1 MNTTAIGLNYEQ
13 AAADHLE
20 NQGLEIVARNW
31 RTRWCE
37 VDIVARDERGV
48 IRIVEVR
55 YRKSAN
61 SGNGIDSITP
71 AKQRQLLHAAK
82 RWLWLQGA
90 PDGIQIDVVGVTGE
104 TIEYIPNAVQEY

>member
-13 AAADHLE
+13 VAADFLE
-20 NQGLEIVARNW
+20 AQGLQIVARNW

-37 VDIVARDERGV
+37 VDLVARDNDGV
-48 IRIVEVR
+48 IHIVEVR
-55 YRKSAN
+55 YRKTAA
-61 SGNGIDSITP
+61 SGDGIDSITP

-82 RWLWLQGA
+82 RWLWLQSA
-90 PDGIQIDVVGVTGE
+90 PYGIQIDVVGVTGQ

>member
-13 AAADHLE
+13 AAADYLE
-20 NQGLEIVARNW
+20 AEGLEIVARNW

-37 VDIVARDERGV
+37 VDIVACDSEGV
-48 IRIVEVR
+48 IHIVEVR
-55 YRKSAN
+55 YRKSAD
-61 SGNGIDSITP
+61 SGDGIDSITS

-90 PDGIQIDVVGVTGE
+90 PGGIQIDVVGVTGQ